1 MRARPHNVM
10 HLSCLLT
17 YNVSCQCQFASV
29 LLLSFLNAGIQFSF
43 IPSPNIT
50 ILQSAVYQC
59 TVTGA
64 SQGDDV
70 ALRWNVNGVSST
82 SPSDWIPYT
91 TSTGVTLVGTATE
104 STLTIPG
111 NTALNLTILVEC
123 IASGVANGEGY
134 YNTSSDV
141 LHIQGM
147 LVQIF

>member
-1 MRARPHNVM
+1 M
-10 HLSCLLT
+10 
-17 YNVSCQCQFASV
+17 FACV
-29 LLLSFLNAGIQFSF
+29 LLQFCCKFIYNYNNLLYNYIGIQFSF

-59 TVTGA
+59 TVTGVGQ
-64 SQGDDV
+64 SDDI
-70 ALRWNVNGVSST
+70 AIRWNVNGVSSV
-82 SPSDWIPYT
+82 SPSEWMPYV
-91 TSTGVTLVGTATE
+91 TSTGVTLVGNDTE

-141 LHIQGM
+141 LYIQGI
-147 LVQIF
+147 LNY